1 MGSHI
6 LTREELTSFHAKLV
20 PEMKGAEEGKYKVGG
35 ERIIRAVINYVRA
48 LPSVDDYAVITKDV
62 FGQDNDPRTSLL
74 QKSVQYFV
82 QGSKE
87 GHAEKQKKAAS
98 PSNKKANASI
108 SESMK
113 DSTKEA
119 DLIVE
124 RIALDLEHLDISNKS
139 VDLVGVVASGADVE
153 ASAEGKYPTT
163 EQTLPISI
171 PPVPHEVKKTAGERH
186 R

>member
-48 LPSVDDYAVITKDV
+48 LPSVDDYAVISKDV
-62 FGQDNDPRTSLL
+62 FGQDNDPRTCLL

-87 GHAEKQKKAAS
+87 GHAEKQKKATS

-108 SESMK
+108 KSSA
-113 DSTKEA
+113 KEA

-124 RIALDLEHLDISNKS
+124 RIALDLEHLDISNQS
-139 VDLVGVVASGADVE
+139 VDLVGVVASGAEVE

-171 PPVPHEVKKTAGERH
+171 PSVPHEVKKTAGERH